1 MKLIRLHSDIE
12 SDFPEYF
19 SCDKQSAIVLSKY
32 ISVQKVSSDKIFL
45 YSFVTDAILM
55 LSQREYKDILKLNF
69 KDNENLF
76 DGLLKNGFFI
86 NKNIDEYSLMVRRR
100 QAMFSARPK
109 TIKVVIMPTTDC
121 NARCYYCI
129 GMDNP
134 VASMTYDTANKVID
148 YIVERAE
155 GYENIKFDW
164 YGGEPLLKRDLIT
177 YICDAVHQRLPNVH
191 YSSVVTSN
199 LACFDNDTLK
209 QAIQNW
215 HIQKIN
221 ITIDGNEK
229 EHNARK
235 SYVNHNINGYKHT
248 LDSIRN
254 ILEKQIMIY
263 CRYNI
268 DKNNVNQ
275 LSSVL
280 CDLKPFFTDK
290 HFYFFI
296 SPLRG
301 EDCHEEFYSTK
312 EYNKLFYKTGVILN
326 EAGVHNAIDSFVP
339 KCANGFCLAKSEHC
353 IVIGPNGALY
363 RCNLDELVASNATGS
378 VFNGLEKNQIYN
390 RFTNLELDG
399 ECKDCCY
406 LPICQGGCPIQD
418 KNSSNS
424 NCKCNKLKFK
434 IEGISRLLAE
444 YYL

>member
-1 MKLIRLHSDIE
+1 MKIIRLHSDNK
-12 SDFPEYF
+12 DVFPEYY
-19 SCDKQSAIVLSKY
+19 SHGKKNAITLSRY
-32 ISVQKVSSDKIFL
+32 TQFQNISSDKIIL
-45 YSFVTDAILM
+45 YSFVSDAILL
-55 LSQREYKDILKLNF
+55 LSQIEYEKLCRMDLS
-69 KDNENLF
+69 DNDDLF
-76 DGLLKNGFFI
+76 YTLSLNGFFI
-86 NKNIDEYSLMVRRR
+86 DKNIDEYLLMVRQRKSI
-100 QAMFSARPK
+100 FSKIPK
-109 TIKVVIMPTTDC
+109 TIKFVILPTTNC
-121 NARCYYCI
+121 NARCNYCI
-129 GMDNP
+129 GIHNP
-134 VASMTYDTANKVID
+134 IDSMTYDTADKVVD
-148 YIVERAE
+148 YIVERAK

-177 YICDAVHQRLPNVH
+177 YICDVVHQRLPNVH

-199 LACFDNDTLK
+199 LACFDDDTLK
-209 QAIQNW
+209 QAIQIWN
-215 HIQKIN
+215 IQKIN
-221 ITIDGNEK
+221 ITIDGDEK

-248 LDSIRN
+248 LDCIRN

-268 DKNNVNQ
+268 DKNNVDQ
-275 LSSVL
+275 LGSVL
-280 CDLKPFFTDK
+280 YDLKPFFADK

-301 EDCHEEFYSTK
+301 EDCHEEFYPTS

-326 EAGVHNAIDSFVP
+326 EAGVHNSIDSFVP

-353 IVIGPNGALY
+353 IVIGPNGAIY

-390 RFTNLELDG
+390 RFTSLELDG
-399 ECKDCCY
+399 DCKDCCY

-434 IEGISRLLAE
+434 IEGISRLLAD
-444 YYL
+444 YYI